1 MKKINIHYINSFY
14 QNINKVKAED
24 NYSINK
30 DTIVNFVESNAAT
43 FANNYINT
51 IFYMWANS
59 IGLTDQANLIKPYI
73 YNTKLIDHILD
84 DDFLNYVITEND
96 RLFLIYFYL
105 VFYNIDFSAITDTT
119 IKSRYD
125 KIHYFASN
133 FNFDTKTLEEIKNLK
148 TSYILYNKVLVKH
161 AL

>member
-14 QNINKVKAED
+14 QNINEVKAED

-30 DTIVNFVESNAAT
+30 DIIVSFAESNAAT

-59 IGLTDQANLIKPYI
+59 IGLTDKANLIKPYI
-73 YNTKLIDHILD
+73 YDTKLIDHILD

-96 RLFLIYFYL
+96 RLFLVYFYL
-105 VFYNIDFSAITDTT
+105 VFHNIDFSVITDTT
-119 IKSRYD
+119 IKSKYD
-125 KIHYFASN
+125 KIHYFVSN
-133 FNFDTKTLEEIKNLK
+133 FNFNTKTLEEIKKLK
-148 TSYILYNKVLVKH
+148 TSYTLYNKVLVKH